1 MHGGI
6 LFILVVTAT
15 TVAGLE
21 LTIDDLLQQQSPELI
36 TDSTSSPRPDDGA
49 ISTPSGNMGSTD
61 DVVTTTE
68 VETTIKPS
76 VTDENVSITTL
87 RIETEAPT
95 TGLTDRTESEAPS
108 MEQNNLI
115 ETTHGLVRGFEWHTT
130 GDIIS
135 YIDIP
140 YAKYTKYFEEPK
152 SSNAWET
159 THEVREHKSRC
170 PQLQGESVVG
180 SQDCLTLSIFA
191 PTNAE
196 NVSVLFH
203 IHESNFVQGSA
214 DPALYGPE
222 YLVSKGLILVLPN
235 YRLGPLGFLCLR
247 NTMAPGNAAL
257 KDLSMALQWIKNNI
271 AKFGGNPDTIVVSG
285 EGTSG
290 ALIGFLALSSSS
302 RNYFDKAIT
311 ESGSV
316 LSYWALDRNPALTG
330 EKLTEALTKIDNSL
344 NLETADILTILRA
357 AQNIHFR
364 PCIEKGN
371 NPFMTQTPWGMI
383 REQEV
388 NITFMIGSA
397 NYAGLNE
404 ALDQNEA
411 SIEQLNDDFATLLPD
426 DLAFGS
432 DIERQNVVRNV
443 RSQYFIENKPIT
455 LEDHIEGL
463 SLCFT
468 DSCFLGPAIRTARSL
483 ANAGAKVYFYEFSF
497 TELISESHTVDRP
510 VEGAVRGDI
519 RNYVFTQDGRILT
532 EGTAEREV
540 VDIMVDTWFT
550 FIENGNPVAN
560 ETDWNR
566 LTVTVPAQ
574 EEWMQ
579 LGPEIGLKQGLHLSR
594 LNLWT
599 NIYNNYFIEM
609 RNNVKRPNLNIYTG
623 IVSLIT
629 YFGFRRFR
637 IADYCVIYVLLS
649 LVSGNQTNRVLDV
662 IITMSQSEAPKPPP
676 RWDGVFEA
684 THRVKCPQLDIGDEN
699 CLVINIFTPEVSNN
713 LPVLVHVHGGDY
725 QNGWGFH
732 QPPIN
737 LINKGII
744 IVTFNYRI
752 GVLGFLCLGIP
763 AAPGNVGLKDQVAA
777 LYWIQQNI
785 KRFGGDPND
794 VTLYGTEAG
803 SISIQLLLQAR
814 LMMGFHK
821 VILESGSILSP
832 TALTYNPIADAFAI
846 GEQLGYNDTNNSHKL
861 LKYLRKLSVTVL
873 LDAHKISLPCVE
885 SVNNAESLIDKD
897 PLQLLK
903 DGPIDNIPM
912 LVSYT
917 RLKLR
922 HNSEKLKT
930 VPEDFVDLLPSNL
943 EFTNDGIRYKISE
956 LIKDFYFFKDI
967 DTSSS
972 YENYLND
979 VLMVYPTVKY
989 AVLYATKNYFNVYL
1003 MNFNYEADADVL
1015 SEQNKKLVD
1024 FIFGEND
1031 LNYNKNNEAIQKLT
1045 NLFSNFIKLGDPSPL
1060 ITEAIPVIWQP
1071 VVGDEHRQ
1079 IRTAVELVFKD
1090 TLKLKELSSKQE
1102 LMFWDSIYDKFY
1114 KTHKALNEN

>member
-95 TGLTDRTESEAPS
+95 TGLTDRTESEVVS

-170 PQLQGESVVG
+170 PQLQGESLVG

-191 PTNAE
+191 PANAE

-247 NTMAPGNAAL
+247 NTVAPGNAAL
-257 KDLSMALQWIKNNI
+257 KDLSMALQWTKNNI

-290 ALIGFLALSSSS
+290 ALVGFLALSSSS

-330 EKLTEALTKIDNSL
+330 EKLTEALTKIDNSV
-344 NLETADILTILRA
+344 NLETAEILTILKA

-468 DSCFLGPAIRTARSL
+468 DSCYLGPAIRTARSL

-519 RNYVFTQDGRILT
+519 RNYMFTQDGRILT

-579 LGPEIGLKQGLHLSR
+579 LGPEIGLKRGLHLSR

-599 NIYNNYFIEM
+599 NIYNNYFVEM

-637 IADYCVIYVLLS
+637 TAD
-649 LVSGNQTNRVLDV
+649 
-662 IITMSQSEAPKPPP
+662 
-676 RWDGVFEA
+676 
-684 THRVKCPQLDIGDEN
+684 
-699 CLVINIFTPEVSNN
+699 
-713 LPVLVHVHGGDY
+713 
-725 QNGWGFH
+725 
-732 QPPIN
+732 
-737 LINKGII
+737 
-744 IVTFNYRI
+744 
-752 GVLGFLCLGIP
+752 
-763 AAPGNVGLKDQVAA
+763 
-777 LYWIQQNI
+777 
-785 KRFGGDPND
+785 
-794 VTLYGTEAG
+794 
-803 SISIQLLLQAR
+803 
-814 LMMGFHK
+814 
-821 VILESGSILSP
+821 
-832 TALTYNPIADAFAI
+832 
-846 GEQLGYNDTNNSHKL
+846 
-861 LKYLRKLSVTVL
+861 
-873 LDAHKISLPCVE
+873 
-885 SVNNAESLIDKD
+885 
-897 PLQLLK
+897 
-903 DGPIDNIPM
+903 
-912 LVSYT
+912 
-917 RLKLR
+917 
-922 HNSEKLKT
+922 
-930 VPEDFVDLLPSNL
+930 
-943 EFTNDGIRYKISE
+943 
-956 LIKDFYFFKDI
+956 
-967 DTSSS
+967 
-972 YENYLND
+972 
-979 VLMVYPTVKY
+979 
-989 AVLYATKNYFNVYL
+989 
-1003 MNFNYEADADVL
+1003 
-1015 SEQNKKLVD
+1015 
-1024 FIFGEND
+1024 
-1031 LNYNKNNEAIQKLT
+1031 
-1045 NLFSNFIKLGDPSPL
+1045 
-1060 ITEAIPVIWQP
+1060 
-1071 VVGDEHRQ
+1071 
-1079 IRTAVELVFKD
+1079 
-1090 TLKLKELSSKQE
+1090 
-1102 LMFWDSIYDKFY
+1102 
-1114 KTHKALNEN
+1114 

>member
-609 RNNVKRPNLNIYTG
+609 RNN
-623 IVSLIT
+623 
-629 YFGFRRFR
+629 
-637 IADYCVIYVLLS
+637 
-649 LVSGNQTNRVLDV
+649 
-662 IITMSQSEAPKPPP
+662 APKPPP